1 MANESTIRIRSL
13 KFFLTEVYKLLNG
26 LSPPILKEVFQ
37 INDSRNNLRN
47 PRILASKTQ
56 IYCKTWL

>member
-13 KFFLTEVYKLLNG
+13 KFFLTEIYKLLNG

-47 PRILASKTQ
+47 PTILASKTQ
-56 IYCKTWL
+56 IYYKTWL

>member
-1 MANESTIRIRSL
+1 MANQSTIRIRSL

-47 PRILASKTQ
+47 PTILASKTQ
-56 IYCKTWL
+56 IYYKTWL

>member
-47 PRILASKTQ
+47 PTILASKTQ
-56 IYCKTWL
+56 IYYKTWL

>member
-13 KFFLTEVYKLLNG
+13 KFFLTEIYKLLNG
-26 LSPPILKEVFQ
+26 LSPPMLKEVFQ

-47 PRILASKTQ
+47 PTILASKTQ
-56 IYCKTWL
+56 IYYKTWL

>member
-1 MANESTIRIRSL
+1 MANKSTIRIRSL
-13 KFFLTEVYKLLNG
+13 KFFLTEIYKLLNG

-47 PRILASKTQ
+47 PTILASKTQ
-56 IYCKTWL
+56 IYYKTWL

>member
-37 INDSRNNLRN
+37 INDSHNNLRN

-56 IYCKTWL
+56 I

>member
-47 PRILASKTQ
+47 PTILASKTQ
-56 IYCKTWL
+56 IYYKT